1 MTRTLC
7 LVAALLMGLALPT
20 VAADTTKTDAFL
32 VVAQK
37 EPATQKPFTMIDA
50 QNLLRQRG
58 YTSVSELVKNEKGTW
73 IGSAVKDGK
82 TVPVG
87 VDVKG
92 NVIERPTT

>member
-1 MTRTLC
+1 MTRALWLAAV
-7 LVAALLMGLALPT
+7 LVASLALPAI
-20 VAADTTKTDAFL
+20 AANTGNTDTPK
-32 VVAQK
+32 VVAQEK
-37 EPATQKPFTMIDA
+37 ATQKPFTMIDA

-58 YTSVSELVKNEKGTW
+58 YANVSELVKNEKGTW

-92 NVIERPTT
+92 NVTSPPAT

>member
-7 LVAALLMGLALPT
+7 LVAALLMGLALPAI
-20 VAADTTKTDAFL
+20 AAEPTKTDAFL
-32 VVAQK
+32 VVAQ
-37 EPATQKPFTMIDA
+37 EGAATQKPFTMIDA
-50 QNLLRQRG
+50 QNLLRQQR
-58 YTSVSELVKNEKGTW
+58 YTNVSELVKNEKGTW

-92 NVIERPTT
+92 NVTSPPAT

>member
-1 MTRTLC
+1 MTRTLWLAAV
-7 LVAALLMGLALPT
+7 LVASLALPAIAAEPT
-20 VAADTTKTDAFL
+20 KADAPKMVAQEGATTK
-32 VVAQK
+32 
-37 EPATQKPFTMIDA
+37 KPFNMVDA

-58 YTSVSELVKNEKGTW
+58 YTNVSELVKNDKGTW

-92 NVIERPTT
+92 NVTSPPAT

>member
-7 LVAALLMGLALPT
+7 LVAALLMGLALPAI
-20 VAADTTKTDAFL
+20 AADTTKTDVFL
-32 VVAQK
+32 AVAQ
-37 EPATQKPFTMIDA
+37 EGAATQKPFTMIDA

>member
-1 MTRTLC
+1 M
-7 LVAALLMGLALPT
+7 
-20 VAADTTKTDAFL
+20 
-32 VVAQK
+32 VAQ
-37 EPATQKPFTMIDA
+37 EGAATQKPFNMVDA

-82 TVPVG
+82 TVLVG

-92 NVIERPTT
+92 NVTSPPAT

>member
-1 MTRTLC
+1 MTRAPWLAAV
-7 LVAALLMGLALPT
+7 LVASPALPAT
-20 VAADTTKTDAFL
+20 AADPTKADAFL
-32 VVAQK
+32 VVAQ
-37 EPATQKPFTMIDA
+37 EGATTQKPFNMVDA

-58 YTSVSELVKNEKGTW
+58 YTNVSELVENEKGTW

-92 NVIERPTT
+92 NVIERPAT

>member
-7 LVAALLMGLALPT
+7 LAAVLVAGLALPAI
-20 VAADTTKTDAFL
+20 AADTDKTDTPQ
-32 VVAQK
+32 VVAQ
-37 EPATQKPFTMIDA
+37 EGPATQKPFTMIDA

-58 YTSVSELVKNEKGTW
+58 YTNVSELVKNEKGTW

-92 NVIERPTT
+92 NVIERPVM

>member
-1 MTRTLC
+1 MIRAVWLAAI
-7 LVAALLMGLALPT
+7 LVGGLALPAI
-20 VAADTTKTDAFL
+20 AAEPTKTDAPEA
-32 VVAQK
+32 VAQG
-37 EPATQKPFTMIDA
+37 PATEKPFTMIDA

-58 YTSVSELVKNEKGTW
+58 YTNVSELVKNEKGIW

-92 NVIERPTT
+92 TVIERPAT